1 MSINKIEI
9 RNRLRA
15 IEFNG
20 KIVPIDSENTDYQE
34 LLDSINTDGADAWD
48 DTVTTY
54 DDIPEELRTAAE
66 NKLFNQQLADYKIAK
81 ARLDEY
87 ELSKGRAEVRETET
101 TDELVINE
109 ETGEKEYATREVVT
123 VPAIEAVDA
132 TVQQETI
139 DENGNV
145 SMTTIEN
152 PLITK
157 DEEERAAAQAVVDAT
172 PQNVKDAVDN

>member
-15 IEFNG
+15 VEFNG

-34 LLDSINTDGADAWD
+34 LLDSINTDGADAWN
-48 DTVTTY
+48 DTVSTY

-66 NKLFNQQLADYKIAK
+66 NKLFNQQLADYKVAK
-81 ARLDEY
+81 ARLDKY

-152 PLITK
+152 PLINK
-157 DEEERAAAQAVVDAT
+157 YKEERTTSQDDNDAT
-172 PQNVKDAVDN
+172 QQNVKNTLNN